1 MLLKIKPKVGDL
13 VRHKNPKFPEH
24 LGIHLV
30 TFVGPTAFKFLGH
43 TGFQVPSDWEVVS
56 AGR

>member
-1 MLLKIKPKVGDL
+1 MQVGDL

-24 LGIHLV
+24 FGVHLV

-56 AGR
+56 ASR